1 MGVQWEAFAE
11 VSRGAAGEAVAS
23 ALLADPRAVDLE
35 EETVVGAA
43 EEQKEGPWAALRM
56 QTLA

>member
-11 VSRGAAGEAVAS
+11 ASRGAAGEAVAS

-35 EETVVGAA
+35 EGTVAGAA
-43 EEQKEGPWAALRM
+43 EEQKEVQWAALRM
-56 QTLA
+56 QTSA